1 MLFVECKKD
10 GVGTVEWVDTF
21 LDVDTKL
28 LDDDDGKAAIE
39 DDAVKAGGSNPGTG
53 LNENG

>member
-10 GVGTVEWVDTF
+10 GVGTVEWVDMV

-28 LDDDDGKAAIE
+28 LDDDVGKAAIE

>member
-28 LDDDDGKAAIE
+28 FDDNDGKAANE
-39 DDAVKAGGSNPGTG
+39 DDVVKAGGSNPGNG